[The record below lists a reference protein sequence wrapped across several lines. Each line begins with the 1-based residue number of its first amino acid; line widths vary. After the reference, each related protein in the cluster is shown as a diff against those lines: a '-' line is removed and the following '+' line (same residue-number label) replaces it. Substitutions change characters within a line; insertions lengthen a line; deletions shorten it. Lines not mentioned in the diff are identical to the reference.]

1 MFFKRMKKK
10 LNENLAYNRELDW
23 ANVYHDSIRGKEHLL
38 NLPLNIGRWAGS
50 YSFFYILNRI
60 LNEYKPTSIL
70 ELGLGESTKFIAT
83 YGKHYL
89 ELKNHTVVE
98 HDNEWI
104 SIFQQNFQITSFTKI
119 LQFDL
124 EEKQINNYSSTSYS
138 GLEKEITGKF
148 DLYIIDGPF
157 GSDRFSRHNIVD
169 LAMNFNTED
178 EFIILMDDCDRKGEM
193 DTVNDLFKILNKKN
207 IKFYTRKYIGLKGQ
221 FLIVTEKY
229 KFTTSF

>member
-98 HDNEWI
+98 HDDEWI
-104 SIFQQNFQITSFTKI
+104 SIFQQNFQISSFTKI

-138 GLEKEITGKF
+138 GLEKEITEKF
-148 DLYIIDGPF
+148 DLYIVDGPF

-169 LAMNFNTED
+169 LAMNFNTDD

-193 DTVNDLFKILNKKN
+193 DTVNDLIKLLNKKN

>member
-23 ANVYHDSIRGKEHLL
+23 ANVYHDSIRGKEHIL

-50 YSFFYILNRI
+50 YSFFYILNRL
-60 LNEYKPTSIL
+60 LNEYKLASIS

-83 YGKHYL
+83 YGQHYIK
-89 ELKNHTVVE
+89 LKNHTVVE

-104 SIFQQNFQITSFTKI
+104 SIFQQNFQITSFTRI
-119 LQFDL
+119 LQLNL
-124 EEKQINNYSSTSYS
+124 EEKQINSFKSTSYL
-138 GLEKEITGKF
+138 GLGKEITEKY

-169 LAMNFNTED
+169 LAMNFNPED

-193 DTVNDLFKILNKKN
+193 DTVNDLIKLLNKKN
-207 IKFYTRKYIGLKGQ
+207 IKFYTRKYIGLKDQ
-221 FLIVTEKY
+221 LLIVTEKY

>member
-104 SIFQQNFQITSFTKI
+104 SIFQQNFQISSFTKI

-124 EEKQINNYSSTSYS
+124 EEKQINNYSSNSYS
-138 GLEKEITGKF
+138 GLEKEITEKF

-193 DTVNDLFKILNKKN
+193 DTVNDLIKILNKKN

>member
-1 MFFKRMKKK
+1 MKKK

-50 YSFFYILNRI
+50 YSFFYILNRL
-60 LNEYKPTSIL
+60 LNEYKPSSIL

-104 SIFQQNFQITSFTKI
+104 SIFQQNFQISSFTKI

-138 GLEKEITGKF
+138 GLEKEITEKF

>member
-138 GLEKEITGKF
+138 GLEKEITEKF

>member
-1 MFFKRMKKK
+1 M
-10 LNENLAYNRELDW
+10 
-23 ANVYHDSIRGKEHLL
+23 
-38 NLPLNIGRWAGS
+38 
-50 YSFFYILNRI
+50 
-60 LNEYKPTSIL
+60 LNEYKPSSIL

-83 YGKHYL
+83 YGQHYIK
-89 ELKNHTVVE
+89 LKNHTVVE

-124 EEKQINNYSSTSYS
+124 EEKQINNFKSTSYS
-138 GLEKEITGKF
+138 GLEKEITEKF

-193 DTVNDLFKILNKKN
+193 DTVNDLIKILNKKN

>member
-104 SIFQQNFQITSFTKI
+104 SIFQQNFQISSFTKI

-138 GLEKEITGKF
+138 GLEKEITEKF

-193 DTVNDLFKILNKKN
+193 DTVNDLIKILNKKN

>member
-1 MFFKRMKKK
+1 MKKK

-50 YSFFYILNRI
+50 YSFFYILNRL

-104 SIFQQNFQITSFTKI
+104 SIFQQNFQISSFTKI

-138 GLEKEITGKF
+138 GLEKEITEKF

-193 DTVNDLFKILNKKN
+193 DTVNDLIKILNKKN

>member
-1 MFFKRMKKK
+1 MKKK

-104 SIFQQNFQITSFTKI
+104 SIFQQNFQISSFTKI

-138 GLEKEITGKF
+138 GLEKEITEKF

-193 DTVNDLFKILNKKN
+193 DTVNDLIKILNKKN

>member
-104 SIFQQNFQITSFTKI
+104 SIFQQNFQISSFTKI

-138 GLEKEITGKF
+138 GLEKEIIEKF

-193 DTVNDLFKILNKKN
+193 DTVNDLIKILNKKN